1 MRLKSINVYSDFLG
15 DPEKTKERTGELRA
29 DSDFLD
35 YIFWHKT
42 KYVDNAYLRQLN
54 ICCSPAAKEICISSE
69 LSEGYPQISVPF
81 DHSAYVK
88 MSEEEKEAYWINT
101 VEAVFE
107 YLEKKMNCEDDK
119 IKKYIAYLRESDIKM
134 YKEQVRKS
142 HEAWEKS
149 N

>member
-54 ICCSPAAKEICISSE
+54 LCCSPAATDICISSE

-88 MSEEEKEAYWINT
+88 MNEEEKETYWINT
-101 VEAVFE
+101 IEAVFKF
-107 YLEKKMNCEDDK
+107 LEQKMK
-119 IKKYIAYLRESDIKM
+119 IVSEG
-134 YKEQVRKS
+134 
-142 HEAWEKS
+142 EKS
-149 N
+149 SLRFAGEVFSWEVLRGQNTLLGGI